1 MWRIPRTKIL
11 ASWAWKMLHEV
22 PYSVPLSASKS
33 DHLVKSFTI
42 TIWGIV
48 RKSGQKRLLRIYRRL
63 DALLCP
69 RSPVFSVLFFSGKL
83 SSRRSFWAIFSLNWS
98 LRETALTEN
107 ANFWKF
113 RFFCFWP
120 FSSKNE
126 GQCTGFRCFIRC
138 AMKFRVDWVLAHNAS
153 LLPKW
158 LLQMKTIVGL
168 ILRWNRLEGK
178 NCLSDRFWGCHQLS
192 RPK

>member
-1 MWRIPRTKIL
+1 
-11 ASWAWKMLHEV
+11 MLREV
-22 PYSVPLSASKS
+22 PYTVPLSASKS
-33 DHLVKSFTI
+33 DDLVKSFTRA
-42 TIWGIV
+42 IWAIV
-48 RKSGQKRLLRIYRRL
+48 QKCGQKRRLRISRRL
-63 DALLCP
+63 AAWLRP
-69 RSPVFSVLFFSGKL
+69 KSSVFSVLFFSGKL
-83 SSRRSFWAIFSLNWS
+83 SSRRSFWAIFSLIWS
-98 LRETALTEN
+98 LCETALTEN

-113 RFFCFWP
+113 RFFCFRP

-178 NCLSDRFWGCHQLS
+178 SCLSDRIWGCHQLS